1 MNRLLK
7 KGLVVFIL
15 CILTTSISL
24 AAQNFEVIKAY
35 LKDTNISVNNESETL
50 KTIYYK
56 GILYIPAP
64 LLSEKLNCS
73 VLCDGE
79 NNTLLL
85 KNNRVFKD
93 FPQSNPYK
101 GENFVYGEI
110 VKMDKKSKILT
121 IEQHFDD
128 NSISIE
134 PNIHVSENLVIIMQ
148 RNNKKMNLDFND
160 LKVGDLIGA
169 VLNKE
174 NIARGI
180 ILSE

>member
-15 CILTTSISL
+15 CMLTTSISL
-24 AAQNFEVIKAY
+24 ATQNFEVIRAY
-35 LKDTNISVNNESETL
+35 LKDTNIYVNNKSETL

-56 GILYIPAP
+56 GIQYIPVP
-64 LLSEKLNCS
+64 LLSEKLDCS
-73 VLCDGE
+73 FLCDEE
-79 NNTLLL
+79 NNTLSL
-85 KNNRVFKD
+85 KNNQVFQD
-93 FPQSNPYK
+93 FPQSNPYE

-110 VKMDKKSKILT
+110 IKMDKKNKLLT

-128 NSISIE
+128 NSISVE
-134 PNIHVSENLVIIMQ
+134 PNIHVSEGVVIILQ
-148 RNNKKMNLDFND
+148 RNDKKMNLGFND

>member
-1 MNRLLK
+1 MKHLLK
-7 KGLVVFIL
+7 KGLVVFII
-15 CILTTSISL
+15 CILTTSVSL
-24 AAQNFEVIKAY
+24 AAQNFKVIKAY
-35 LKDTNISVNNESETL
+35 LKDTNISVNNESEIL

-56 GILYIPAP
+56 GILYIPVP

-73 VLCDGE
+73 TLCDGE

-85 KNNRVFKD
+85 KNNRTFQD

-110 VKMDKKSKILT
+110 RKIDKKNNRLT

-128 NSISIE
+128 NSISVE
-134 PNIHVSENLVIIMQ
+134 PNIQVSENVVIIMQ
-148 RNNKKMNLDFND
+148 RNDKKMNLDFKD
-160 LKVGDLIGA
+160 LKIGDLVGT
-169 VLNKE
+169 VLTEK

-180 ILSE
+180 ILTD